1 MSLFSSG
8 DGNSWTQRSS
18 IAGQLGKIVSC
29 GNRLIAASD
38 FGVIVKSADGVSW
51 SNGATNVAYVYD
63 LASNGTRAVMVGV
76 GYSNNNLSRCFYTA
90 DGDTWSN
97 VTLPVPCTR
106 ISHASGL
113 FCAWNDG
120 VTGTDVCT
128 SPDGVNWAL
137 RTLPS
142 SANLAGAA
150 SVSGSNSI
158 FFTSSSNTAYNAA
171 LSTSAAS
178 ASLTVSA
185 SVSGGAAVSY
195 QWQSSTD
202 AGSTWAN
209 VTNATT
215 STLSLT
221 GLTTANSG
229 TRYRAAASAT
239 GATTAFSQSATL
251 TVSG

>member
-1 MSLFSSG
+1 VSICYGGGLFIATFKNSYDAWLNGDYPRNFTRYATSTDGIVWTSRTLPGSGGRMSAATNGSVYAMVLMDTVTSTIYTSTNGINWTTRALPASG
-8 DGNSWTQRSS
+8 SWRPIRYVAGRFVLTRDGQTTDVVTST
-18 IAGQLGKIVSC
+18 
-29 GNRLIAASD
+29 
-38 FGVIVKSADGVSW
+38 DGVSW
-51 SNGATNVAYVYD
+51 TLGDLGVSRDWGLSAGNSSTVYVP
-63 LASNGTRAVMVGV
+63 A
-76 GYSNNNLSRCFYTA
+76 NNLALTGRS
-90 DGDTWSN
+90 
-97 VTLPVPCTR
+97 
-106 ISHASGL
+106 AS
-113 FCAWNDG
+113 A
-120 VTGTDVCT
+120 TT
-128 SPDGVNWAL
+128 
-137 RTLPS
+137 
-142 SANLAGAA
+142 
-150 SVSGSNSI
+150 
-158 FFTSSSNTAYNAA
+158 
-171 LSTSAAS
+171 AS